1 MRFLLLMSDDGLWD
15 RVDDDQRRAI
25 MQAHVDFAA
34 AADARARIVAGE
46 ALAAPTEV
54 LTLRAAASP
63 DERPVTDGPYAETA
77 EQLGGFYLL
86 EAESRDVVVDLCRLL
101 PASYTLQIWPAV
113 DVDLEAV

>member
-63 DERPVTDGPYAETA
+63 DERPVTDGPFAETA
-77 EQLGGFYLL
+77 EQLGVFYLL
-86 EAESRDVVVDLCRLL
+86 EAESRDDVVDLCRLL